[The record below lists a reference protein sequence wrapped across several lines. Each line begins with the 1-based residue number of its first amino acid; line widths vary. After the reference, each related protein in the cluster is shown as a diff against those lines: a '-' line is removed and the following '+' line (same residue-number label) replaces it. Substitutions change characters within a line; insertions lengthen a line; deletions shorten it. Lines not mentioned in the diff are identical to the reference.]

1 MIILEEKMSAISIK
15 NITKRYGERVAV
27 DNISFQVTTRRIHG
41 FLGPNGAGKS
51 TSLKIIAGLLK
62 PDAGEVNL
70 GDLALSQNGLAY
82 RKEIGILPENPPL
95 YLDMSVVEYLS
106 FVCQLYQLPKIKQS
120 EQIALVLEQLK
131 LTALADRIIGNLSKG
146 QKQKVAIAQAIVFD
160 PSVIILD
167 EPMVGLDPNALI
179 EMREFIRKLS
189 QSKTILFSSHQL
201 TEVEQLCQDVTLIYQ
216 GKIIA
221 SGEMSAVIN
230 QNFKK
235 TSMLLEIANAD
246 EGILNKLSE
255 LDYVL
260 EAYALNSNRFKL
272 MLKSDGDYRSQL
284 SQFLVQANYHIQEM
298 KTHHA
303 SLEDVFVSVMQ

>member
-1 MIILEEKMSAISIK
+1 MSAISIK